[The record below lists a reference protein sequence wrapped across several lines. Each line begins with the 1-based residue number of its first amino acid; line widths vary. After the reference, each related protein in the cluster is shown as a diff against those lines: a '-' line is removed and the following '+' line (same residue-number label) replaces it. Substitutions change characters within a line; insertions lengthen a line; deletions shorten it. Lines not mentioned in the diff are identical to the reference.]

1 MYHIG
6 SLWNESAASSKTAS
20 LHPFKFFLVCCCS
33 IFTARTS
40 FLISKLPHR
49 VCTPCHAVSRVYQQ
63 QQLAAQMQTI
73 NPPTLQPSNPPTLQ
87 LSTINPP
94 TLQPSNPLTLNPP
107 TLQPSALNPPTLNR
121 ISIATRGADF
131 KRRAVQTTC
140 PDHVLRMGYKIR
152 TTDYQM
158 LLPQGDSSAQR
169 GTRQHRTCS
178 DSSNDSC
185 DTMVVFPCPVLPVT
199 NVSSPGRCPLRILFN
214 PPSALPNGTPAAST
228 WFERCCLTLS
238 EGDRRAGCV
247 VSRLGHME
255 IRKGHR
261 RAGCVVSRLGHMEMG
276 WRSRIIP

>member
-1 MYHIG
+1 MH
-6 SLWNESAASSKTAS
+6 SLPCRVESVSATAARGADTNPQPSS
-20 LHPFKFFLVCCCS
+20 
-33 IFTARTS
+33 
-40 FLISKLPHR
+40 LIPH
-49 VCTPCHAVSRVYQQ
+49 
-63 QQLAAQMQTI
+63 
-73 NPPTLQPSNPPTLQ
+73 PSNP
-87 LSTINPP
+87 
-94 TLQPSNPLTLNPP
+94 QPS
-107 TLQPSALNPPTLNR
+107 TLNR
-121 ISIATRGADF
+121 TSIATRGADF

-199 NVSSPGRCPLRILFN
+199 SVSSPGRCPLRILFN

-255 IRKGHR
+255 
-261 RAGCVVSRLGHMEMG
+261 MG